1 MNATA
6 GQVAQNIAGD
16 ARAKGSGMH
25 DLRQRGHLDGTPF
38 VWCAEKP
45 TQKPAKRKKQKRKNE
60 GLI

>member
-16 ARAKGSGMH
+16 ARAKGNGMH